1 MKVRTRR
8 RTACRRLVRSFDHSD
23 LAALPAYPALR
34 QALGDIACQVPD
46 TALAAFAVAVSD
58 MAVTAPFADLCG
70 TCSDECA
77 RDHPPAPTAGR
88 AGAATPAAGHTLRR
102 ATMTGSPAPTA
113 AARATP
119 GHVSIHLSGQRLGQ
133 HPPPALPHD
142 PTDQRP
148 QPLLAPLVA
157 DT

>member
-8 RTACRRLVRSFDHSD
+8 RTAYHRLVRSFDHSD

-58 MAVTAPFADLCG
+58 MAVTPPFADLCG

-113 AARATP
+113 AAPPPP
-119 GHVSIHLSGQRLGQ
+119 GQVSLPLSGQRLGQ
-133 HPPPALPHD
+133 HPPRALPHD
-142 PTDQRP
+142 LIDQRRRAI
-148 QPLLAPLVA
+148 LAALVA
-157 DT
+157 